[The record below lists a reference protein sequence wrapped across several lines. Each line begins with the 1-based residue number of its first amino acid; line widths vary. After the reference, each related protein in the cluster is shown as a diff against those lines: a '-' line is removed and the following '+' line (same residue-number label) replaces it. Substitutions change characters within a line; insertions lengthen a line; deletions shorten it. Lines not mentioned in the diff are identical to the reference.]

1 MDFGMV
7 SLFVRWIMASDL
19 ISTSFFSAIFSVFF
33 LCFFYWYKGHFH
45 HGNALFVSGGHYFLF
60 HPPHAPPSF
69 WSTFAASIIR
79 NGNSSKVIDIIDL
92 LALSWANILKFKD
105 DMGFYISFR
114 IWKVTF
120 TFNASISFSH
130 QLVWT
135 WCKRKVPD
143 GSMNLI
149 LGESTWW

>member
-19 ISTSFFSAIFSVFF
+19 ISTSFFPAIFSVFF
-33 LCFFYWYKGHFH
+33 RCFFCWYKGHFH
-45 HGNALFVSGGHYFLF
+45 HGNAFFVSGGHFFLF
-60 HPPHAPPSF
+60 YPPHAPPSF
-69 WSTFAASIIR
+69 WSTFAAWIIR
-79 NGNSSKVIDIIDL
+79 NGDSLKVSEINRFTRPIRRGCKGKKSPEHPLRSK
-92 LALSWANILKFKD
+92 ANIKKNKD

-130 QLVWT
+130 QLV
-135 WCKRKVPD
+135 
-143 GSMNLI
+143 
-149 LGESTWW
+149 